1 MASLKNT
8 IINDTGNLT
17 LPVGTN
23 AQRPT
28 AANGMLRYNTDVGQM
43 EAYVN
48 SAWVTISTSYTIE
61 FVLVAGG
68 GAGGGGNNGG
78 GGGGGGG
85 VQIIS
90 GFLVT
95 PGTEYSIV
103 IGGGGAS
110 VIGET
115 AIGTKGVNSTGFGYT
130 SSGGGG
136 GNRNGGGS
144 DAQCNG
150 GSGGGGGRDASFGG
164 ANYSAGTGIAGQGN
178 WGGQAYGTFYGA
190 AGGGGGAAGS
200 GMVGGRDDSARATP
214 FSEGGPGALI
224 NWTGTNIYYGPG
236 GGGCWQTSG
245 GAGAAPGGRGLGDGS
260 GYGGVGSAPLDPTAG
275 TANRGA
281 GGGGARTGS
290 TYNSG
295 AGGSGRCVLRYY
307 GAQRGS
313 GGTVTSSG
321 GYTIHTFDSSGTFT
335 A

>member
-8 IINDTGNLT
+8 TINDTGNLT

-68 GAGGGGNNGG
+68 GAGGGG
-78 GGGGGGG
+78 
-85 VQIIS
+85 
-90 GFLVT
+90 
-95 PGTEYSIV
+95 
-103 IGGGGAS
+103 AS
-110 VIGET
+110 VIGAT

-150 GSGGGGGRDASFGG
+150 GSGGGGGRDGSFGG

-200 GMVGGRDDSARATP
+200 GMVGGRDDNARATP

-295 AGGSGRCVLRYY
+295 AGGSGRCVLRYF
-307 GAQRGS
+307 GPQRGS

-321 GYTIHTFDSSGTFT
+321 GYTIHTFDSSATFT